1 MFTFSLILIAS
12 SVNSASANN
21 EAPRISYLTQMCH
34 NSTAAI
40 VKMSLRKNMQNVDDF
55 CGCVA
60 KKAVT
65 QHAQKND
72 HAYAL
77 AYHETN
83 IVMERSLRYGQE
95 NVDIIREQMARSDS
109 YERDYK
115 ISVEQLIEQVEPA
128 VQTLSYCK
136 SQTEKTFALR
146 GRLRFE

>member
-1 MFTFSLILIAS
+1 MKIRMFTFSLILIAS

-77 AYHETN
+77 EPN
-83 IVMERSLRYGQE
+83 GK
-95 NVDIIREQMARSDS
+95 DIRFTWKTAIRVNR
-109 YERDYK
+109 
-115 ISVEQLIEQVEPA
+115 
-128 VQTLSYCK
+128 TLMR
-136 SQTEKTFALR
+136 QTESHAFLKLFPAFGCSLKAA
-146 GRLRFE
+146 RFVLCN